1 MVLEDAE
8 EEIESQDYQ
17 EAMEDLQE
25 QIRSVETDF
34 KQVKTEDAS
43 GDLAKK
49 QQKAENV
56 LSDIHDQIE
65 FLQEQVERMNEEN
78 QNR

>member
-25 QIRSVETDF
+25 QIRDVETDF

-43 GDLAKK
+43 GDLARK
-49 QQKAENV
+49 QQKAEDV

-65 FLQEQVERMNEEN
+65 FLQEQVERMDEEN
-78 QNR
+78 QKR